1 MRIGRIRALV
11 VAMTLAII
19 VPGGSATAVSSPS
32 GISIDCGATPM
43 TGAPYK
49 DDGVL
54 YGSGSGTCTLSGTLG
69 GPWELRVLVRLQV
82 KIDGTWRTRAV
93 AISSIENT
101 ANTKRVRRLVVGH
114 ACTSAVKRP
123 WRSRVT
129 VEFRI
134 NEKASN
140 TVESGSEN
148 SMVGQRRC

>member
-1 MRIGRIRALV
+1 MRIGRIRALL

-19 VPGGSATAVSSPS
+19 VPGGSGAAATTPS

-49 DDGVL
+49 DDGML

-82 KIDGTWRTRAV
+82 KIDGAWRTRAV
-93 AISSIENT
+93 AISSIENR
-101 ANTKRVRRLVVGH
+101 AATKRIRRLVVGH
-114 ACTSAVKRP
+114 ACTSTVKQQ
-123 WRSRVT
+123 WRARVT

-140 TVESGSEN
+140 LVQAGSEN
-148 SMVGQRRC
+148 SAVGQRRC